1 MIYHYC
7 RVSTKEQNL
16 DRQIDA
22 LAAYKPADR
31 VFCDKQSGKDFE
43 REQYQL
49 MKSIARRGDEI
60 IVKELDRL
68 GRNKEGIKA
77 EIEWARQ
84 NGVTLRI
91 LDLPTSLIDFQGQDW
106 IADMVNNILI
116 EVLGSLA
123 EQERQKIKIRQAEGI
138 AAMKLRGDWDKYG
151 RPKKAIPVE
160 EFYEYYSMVDRGFM
174 TVTEACAGLGVSR
187 SWWYKSIKEIGA

>member
-31 VFCDKQSGKDFE
+31 VFCDKQSGKNFE

-49 MKSIARRGDEI
+49 MKSIAQRGDEI

-123 EQERQKIKIRQAEGI
+123 EQERQKIKNRQAEGI
-138 AAMKLRGDWDKYG
+138 AAKKARGDWDDYG
-151 RPKKAIPVE
+151 RPALDVPAFAEYHARVE
-160 EFYEYYSMVDRGFM
+160 RGEL
-174 TVTEACAGLGVSR
+174 TVTEACKALNVSR
-187 SWWYKSIKEIGA
+187 SWWYTKSRTVA

>member
-7 RVSTKEQNL
+7 RVSTKDQNL

-68 GRNKEGIKA
+68 GRNKDGIKA

-123 EQERQKIKIRQAEGI
+123 EQERQKIKKRQAEGI
-138 AAMKLRGDWDKYG
+138 AAKKARGDWDDYG
-151 RPKKAIPVE
+151 RPALDVPDFPTYLSRVE
-160 EFYEYYSMVDRGFM
+160 RGEL
-174 TVTEACAGLGVSR
+174 TVTEACKALNVSR
-187 SWWYKSIKEIGA
+187 SWWYAKARTVA

>member
-7 RVSTKEQNL
+7 RVSTKDQNL

-31 VFCDKQSGKDFE
+31 VFYDKQSGKDFE

-68 GRNKEGIKA
+68 GRNKDGIKA

-106 IADMVNNILI
+106 IGDMVNNILI
-116 EVLGSLA
+116 EVLGSIA
-123 EQERQKIKIRQAEGI
+123 EQEREKIKRRQAEGI
-138 AAMKLRGDWDKYG
+138 AAKKARGDWDNYG
-151 RPKKAIPVE
+151 RPEKVVDDFPTYLSRVE
-160 EFYEYYSMVDRGFM
+160 RGEL
-174 TVTEACAGLGVSR
+174 TVTEACKALNVSR
-187 SWWYKSIKEIGA
+187 SWWYAKARTVA

>member
-7 RVSTKEQNL
+7 RVSTKDQNL

-49 MKSIARRGDEI
+49 MKSVARRGDEI

-68 GRNKEGIKA
+68 GRNKDGIKA

-106 IADMVNNILI
+106 IGDMVNNILI
-116 EVLGSLA
+116 EVLGA
-123 EQERQKIKIRQAEGI
+123 IAQHEREKTHDRLMEGI
-138 AAMKLRGDWDKYG
+138 AAKKARGDWDDYG
-151 RPKKAIPVE
+151 RPEKVVDEFSDYHARVE
-160 EFYEYYSMVDRGFM
+160 CGEL
-174 TVTEACAGLGVSR
+174 TVSEACKALNVSR
-187 SWWYKSIKEIGA
+187 SWWYKKVREMAA

>member
-7 RVSTKEQNL
+7 RVSTREQNL
-16 DRQIDA
+16 DRQLAA

-31 VFCDKQSGKDFE
+31 VFCDKQSGKNFE
-43 REQYQL
+43 REQYQI
-49 MKSIARRGDEI
+49 MKATVRRGDEI

-68 GRNKEGIKA
+68 GRNKDGVKA
-77 EIEWARQ
+77 EIEWAKQ
-84 NGVTLRI
+84 NGITLRI

-123 EQERQKIKIRQAEGI
+123 EQERMKIKQRQAEGI
-138 AAMKLRGDWDKYG
+138 AAKKARGDWDDYG
-151 RPKKAIPVE
+151 RPEKV
-160 EFYEYYSMVDRGFM
+160 VDDFDDWLVRVNDGEL
-174 TVTEACAGLGVSR
+174 TVTEACAALGVSR
-187 SWWYKSIKEIGA
+187 SWWYKKVREAA

>member
-7 RVSTKEQNL
+7 RVSTKDQNL

-68 GRNKEGIKA
+68 GRNKDGIKA

-123 EQERQKIKIRQAEGI
+123 EQERQKIKKRQSEGI
-138 AAMKLRGDWDKYG
+138 AAKKARGDWDDYG
-151 RPKKAIPVE
+151 RPALDVPDFPTYLSRVE
-160 EFYEYYSMVDRGFM
+160 RGEL
-174 TVTEACAGLGVSR
+174 TVTEACKALNVSR
-187 SWWYKSIKEIGA
+187 SWWYAMVRKAA

>member
-7 RVSTKEQNL
+7 RVSTKDQNL

-31 VFCDKQSGKDFE
+31 IFCDKQSGKDFD

-49 MKSIARRGDEI
+49 MKSVARRGDEI

-84 NGVTLRI
+84 NGITLRI

-123 EQERQKIKIRQAEGI
+123 EQERQKIKTRQAEGI
-138 AAMKLRGDWDKYG
+138 AAKKARGDWSDYG
-151 RPKKAIPVE
+151 RPEKVVDDFPEYLARVESGELSVTAACKA
-160 EFYEYYSMVDRGFM
+160 
-174 TVTEACAGLGVSR
+174 LNVSR
-187 SWWYKSIKEIGA
+187 SWWYGKVREQAV

>member
-7 RVSTKEQNL
+7 RVSTKDQNL

-49 MKSIARRGDEI
+49 MKSIAQRGDEI

-68 GRNKEGIKA
+68 GRNKDGIKA

-123 EQERQKIKIRQAEGI
+123 EQERQKIKKRQAEGI
-138 AAMKLRGDWDKYG
+138 AAKKARGDWDDYG
-151 RPKKAIPVE
+151 RPALDVPDFPTYLSRVE
-160 EFYEYYSMVDRGFM
+160 RGEL
-174 TVTEACAGLGVSR
+174 TVTEACKALNVSR
-187 SWWYKSIKEIGA
+187 SWWYAMVRKAA